1 MIVVSND
8 KEILVPMHGK
18 LTFAN
23 SPIPVLQKAIAGT
36 ESKPDAIQLL
46 PR

>member
-23 SPIPVLQKAIAGT
+23 SPILALQKAIAGQ
-36 ESKPDAIQLL
+36 EYKPDTIELL